1 MASSSTNDMY
11 ARRSLR
17 VVDAESHVSSFC
29 VCLRYDF
36 VDIDVLDLLQICL
49 GL

>member
-29 VCLRYDF
+29 VDLRYDI
-36 VDIDVLDLLQICL
+36 VYISISA
-49 GL
+49 